1 MINIPY
7 NYNTKKFSG
16 ASDQNLGFRV
26 VKICENVNCVQ
37 ILFHHPN
44 IHLNIY
50 LILKSYKNLTTAI
63 CFAFMLCLT
72 K

>member
-7 NYNTKKFSG
+7 IYNTKKFSG

-44 IHLNIY
+44 IQLNIY
-50 LILKSYKNLTTAI
+50 LILKNLKNLTTANFFGI
-63 CFAFMLCLT
+63 MLCLT

>member
-1 MINIPY
+1 MIIIPY

-44 IHLNIY
+44 IQLNIY
-50 LILKSYKNLTTAI
+50 LILKSLKNVTTANFFGI
-63 CFAFMLCLT
+63 MLCLT